1 MINLFVQV
9 SNAGD
14 SESPRKSENLI
25 ASLSRERHVTI
36 PKAILSVLSLIV
48 LIVSLAHGTARAGL
62 TDAQCERVRDLH
74 GEYGKELCR
83 KTLANPESGR
93 LQFALAALWLDER
106 VTEGNEK
113 LRELHAAALAG
124 NKEKDIPPTKVMTPL
139 HASGVKWAMRGW
151 LRVYYMFNDKSR
163 FFPGRLAP
171 DLQRMLEEMFWNY
184 GCYKSTVERAQLKYI
199 WFIQGSENHDM
210 MDLSNAFLALQA
222 IEDLREY
229 KSRKL
234 PDGHTAAEHVEAW
247 TQYYKRYCKLRIK
260 RGLFVEISPTYG
272 KYFLPELVNIY
283 EFAED
288 AGLQRQMEMLLHV
301 TWADWAIDQL
311 GGIRGG
317 AKTRVYQ
324 GHYAQRGTS
333 DSWSFLGRILTGKGD
348 FFQTKHYEAQYV
360 LAMTRYRLP
369 DVVIDLALSYDER
382 GDYVYRSR
390 RPSKLGEPPESNL
403 DEQGYWM
410 DSGTTG
416 HMLRY
421 SYCTPDYIMGSW
433 MLDPKL
439 DYAAINTQN
448 RWQGIIFATDMQAR
462 VFPQCVGLGNG
473 KTYNQHLAVQHKN
486 VMIVQKNRTKA
497 KQTGGMRV
505 WFTEDMKRRVKERDA
520 WLFLQEGKAYLAITV
535 PRPEQGV
542 VTPAYR
548 WEKNWLHLKNEY
560 APLVFVTSRTAQH
573 ASLGDF
579 VAYVSQHRY
588 SIRQGVLTYRFK
600 DADSLDTQIK
610 MSLENQDALPE
621 VNGQGIR
628 LAGQRAFDSPY
639 LHSSPN
645 GTVVTIEKGGREMV
659 LDFKLDKQ

>member
-1 MINLFVQV
+1 VN
-9 SNAGD
+9 
-14 SESPRKSENLI
+14 
-25 ASLSRERHVTI
+25 T
-36 PKAILSVLSLIV
+36 PKATLSVLSLIV
-48 LIVSLAHGTARAGL
+48 LITLLANGTAWAAL

-83 KTLANPESGR
+83 RTLANPESGR

-113 LRELHAAALAG
+113 LRELHTAALAG
-124 NKEKDIPPTKVMTPL
+124 NQEKNIPPSEVMTPL

-151 LRVYYMFNDKSR
+151 LRVYYMFNDKSQ

-171 DLQRMLEEMFWNY
+171 DVQEMLEEMFWHY

-222 IEDLREY
+222 IEKLPEY
-229 KSRKL
+229 EARKL
-234 PDGHTAAEHVEAW
+234 PDGHTAAEHVTAW
-247 TQYYKRYCKLRIK
+247 TQYYKHYCKVRIK

-272 KYFLPELVNIY
+272 KYFLPELVNMY

-288 AGLQRQMEMLLHV
+288 AELQRLMEMLLHV

-311 GGIRGG
+311 GGIRAG

-333 DSWSFLGRILTGKGD
+333 DSWSFLSRILIGKGD

-360 LAMTRYRLP
+360 LALTRYRLP
-369 DVVIDLALSYDER
+369 DVVIDLALSDDER
-382 GDYVYRSR
+382 GDYVYQSM
-390 RPSKLGEPPESNL
+390 RPSKVTKPPESRPNEL
-403 DEQGYWM
+403 AGYWM
-410 DSGTTG
+410 DGGGAG

-433 MLDPKL
+433 MLDPTL

-473 KTYNQHLAVQHKN
+473 KTYNQQLAVQHKN
-486 VMIVQKNRTKA
+486 VMIVQKNRVKA

-505 WFTEDMKRRVKERDA
+505 WFTEDMKRRVKERDG
-520 WLFLQEGKAYLAITV
+520 WLFLQEGKAYLAMTV
-535 PRPEQGV
+535 PASGPDAA
-542 VTPAYR
+542 TPAYR

-560 APLVFVTSRTAQH
+560 APVVFVASRTAKH
-573 ASLGDF
+573 ATLDDF
-579 VAYVSQHRY
+579 VGYVVQHRY
-588 SIRQGVLTYRFK
+588 GIHQGVLTYQFK
-600 DADSLDTQIK
+600 DADGHDVQIE
-610 MSLENQDALPE
+610 MSPENQEALPE

-628 LAGQRAFDSPY
+628 LTGQSTFDSPY
-639 LHSSPN
+639 VHSSPN
-645 GTVVTIEKGGREMV
+645 RTIETIEKGDRKMV
-659 LDFKLDKQ
+659 LDFNIDKK